1 MNCLCSHTVFNH
13 HPKMEREGAVRFTLG
28 ACAVQG
34 CGCTKYVVAGRAE
47 RAKMGDVEISEDERS
62 FAVRRWRNL
71 QRERREMRERYGFPD
86 E

>member
-34 CGCTKYVVAGRAE
+34 CGCTKYVVAGRGGSAILDDDRKARNQRLETIE
-47 RAKMGDVEISEDERS
+47 RQLNYLIGQ
-62 FAVRRWRNL
+62 VRDL
-71 QRERREMRERYGFPD
+71 KST
-86 E
+86 